1 MRRSI
6 QASKAQKRAFFAVLI
21 VVCLISSFILYL
33 FSGDKTFS
41 RPLTAAKIELPG
53 DKINPQDVWMSKVS
67 GENKLFEQ
75 RLKYLENVVL
85 ETKKKEQKTEIE
97 NDVLRGEVLKLKV
110 ELQNLE
116 QKTKISSEQPSS
128 TKKEKLR
135 EKMPEDPFV
144 SSSKMTSLAIPSRPP
159 LKELVMGKAKREVLH
174 VDKAIPAGTTVK
186 AILVSSIDAPCAV
199 YSATDP
205 RPVKL
210 RILDNG
216 HLPKEVQA
224 RLKGGLVIATA
235 YGDISTERVY
245 MRLERLS
252 QIQSNGE
259 FIETEV
265 TGFVSG
271 EDGKY
276 GVRGIVVDKS
286 TKLVANAAAS
296 GFFSGVSQFLNT
308 SMVTAQSGKCC
319 GALPTGWNLLSSG
332 TSSGASNAFDA
343 LTDYYIKRA
352 EQIVPVIEVTAGR
365 EVDITFTLKAD
376 LGDLYAKEKAKE
388 IRERTRR
395 SND

>member
-1 MRRSI
+1 MRERSH
-6 QASKAQKRAFFAVLI
+6 QALKTQRKAFLGVVVGVCIVSAV
-21 VVCLISSFILYL
+21 ILYL
-33 FSGDKTFS
+33 FTGKTKS
-41 RPLTAAKIELPG
+41 TQSPSAVKITLPG
-53 DKINPQDVWMSKVS
+53 DKINPQDMWMSKVS
-67 GENKLFEQ
+67 GENKVFDQ
-75 RLKYLENVVL
+75 RLKYLENLIL
-85 ETKKKEQKTEIE
+85 ETKKKEQKTELE
-97 NDVLRGEVLKLKV
+97 KDALRGEVLKLKV
-110 ELQNLE
+110 ELQNLQ
-116 QKTKISSEQPSS
+116 QKS
-128 TKKEKLR
+128 TVSPLPLKAELAPHKA
-135 EKMPEDPFV
+135 PGDPFV
-144 SSSKMTSLAIPSRPP
+144 TPPKLAHLRIPSRPP
-159 LKELVMGKAKREVLH
+159 LKELVMGKAKRTVLH
-174 VDKAIPAGTTVK
+174 VDQAIPAGTTVK

-216 HLPKEVQA
+216 HLPKKVQA

-252 QIQSNGE
+252 QIEPSGE
-259 FIETEV
+259 FVETEV

-276 GVRGIVVDKS
+276 GVRGTVVDKS

-308 SMVTAQSGKCC
+308 SLVASQSGKCC
-319 GALPTGWNLLSSG
+319 GNVPAGWNLLSDSAA
-332 TSSGASNAFDA
+332 SGASNAFEA

-376 LGDLYAKEKAKE
+376 LGDLYAKEKAQE
-388 IRERTRR
+388 IRERSRR
-395 SND
+395 VHE